1 MTTMS
6 LVKSDSIDSETPED
20 LTCAL
25 CLGLLCEP
33 CRWPALPGS
42 TCEHVF
48 CRLCCFKSVR
58 AQLHPTCP
66 LCREP
71 ACEDLK
77 WAAASELA
85 LDEAKSEQVLRLF
98 PAVHKTQLFQ
108 NTDELKKLQL
118 YDSEMPLLKVG
129 VHALRKSNSVVS
141 AAPGT
146 SQYQNIRFKLQRE
159 HLGLFVHVLTS
170 PKRLVAVVLDDTAF
184 AGAVARC
191 GPTLQP
197 STPLPALSSCLLA
210 RPASGAPSSSASPA
224 GGTRASRLTAR

>member
-1 MTTMS
+1 MS
-6 LVKSDSIDSETPED
+6 VVKSDSIDSETPED

-108 NTDELKKLQL
+108 NTDALKKLQL
-118 YDSEMPLLKVG
+118 YDSEMPLLIVG

-141 AAPGT
+141 AATG
-146 SQYQNIRFKLQRE
+146 SSRYQNIRFKLQRE